1 MQYDI
6 AKNGEGPLIKTV
18 KQDSQ
23 PQPSSPTQQNTD
35 SSAITDVKRPATQS
49 DKKRKF
55 VDFAESQNDRKSKG
69 KKKETDQDTS
79 LLPDGPESGDD
90 EAFETRIAA
99 DTQSALNERLMNIE
113 EHLAIRYGAFLLS
126 LSSFCAI
133 S

>member
-18 KQDSQ
+18 KQDSEAHT
-23 PQPSSPTQQNTD
+23 SQQNATL
-35 SSAITDVKRPATQS
+35 SAIADVKRPVTQS

-55 VDFAESQNDRKSKG
+55 VDFAESQTDRKSKG
-69 KKKETDQDTS
+69 KKKETDKDTS
-79 LLPDGPESGDD
+79 LLPDGPESGDE

-113 EHLAIRYGAFLLS
+113 EHLAIRYGAFLHYRL
-126 LSSFCAI
+126 LFCLI
-133 S
+133 Q